1 MKTEIYCFNVKIG
14 GQRKWDTRTFAPKD
28 ILLDNNRLD
37 EGGLNGK
44 TV

>member
-1 MKTEIYCFNVKIG
+1 MKTEIYRFKVEIEASENG
-14 GQRKWDTRTFAPKD
+14 THRTFVPKD